1 MRGRLFLILFFF
13 FIFSLNESA
22 LFAQTDSLVQL
33 NADSIFDIGVLSA
46 RKGEYRSAFRDFQK
60 AKEIYAAQD
69 ANSPDIAK
77 IYSFIGHLERRRG
90 NHDEALSNYEKAK
103 TLLFQDKE
111 KNVRGIINL
120 YMGMGSSYRY
130 LRDFD
135 RSLNY
140 SFEALRLCQEKY
152 GAGDYRVGYLYNNIG
167 NTYDDRGDFDSATE
181 YYGLSKDILEE
192 VNAGKSEKLSNIYTN
207 YGEALAK
214 SKRYDE
220 AQAYYEKAIEMQ
232 DEESGTRSPHLILAL
247 THLGELFATQNF
259 HEKAIPYFER
269 AIDVAGLGSL
279 SSEDFGNVNSPEDCI
294 RAMSSLGKSCNIL
307 YENTD
312 EEQYLIKARKVLSTA
327 NEFIEYLK
335 ADFKE
340 TGAREVLMRN
350 SYPIYE
356 QAIAVALN
364 TRKGAKE
371 NLKEAF
377 AYSEKSRNNLLREA
391 VQEAEAKKFAGIPD
405 SLLAEEKRIKVAIV
419 ETGKK
424 RFDATNEKAS
434 FTEVDNIEKEIL
446 LLKNEYA
453 QLIDT
458 FEQNYPDYF
467 ELKYAVSTVSVEEIR
482 SDILQRDQALLEY
495 FVGDDMIF
503 AFVITK
509 DIFQVFGIDK
519 NFALADSIK
528 TMRQSIF
535 EWRPKG
541 ENADKNLKTYQRTA
555 TFLYDRLLRPFEH
568 ILPEKLIIVP
578 GGALGYL
585 PFEALLEEKPQSGD
599 GFAQYSYLIKKKQIS
614 YSYSATLLKEML
626 KDRNTGR
633 EVLGFAPSFGMHD
646 RDSLPENLPYL
657 KALKHNEAEVR
668 AIQKLLGG
676 RIFTG
681 EDATL
686 KTFSEIAPLYKILH
700 LATHG
705 KANDKADEYSYLAF
719 SYLID
724 SLDNELLYAGN
735 LYNTQLRAD
744 MVVLSACETGIGELQ
759 EGEGI
764 LSLAR
769 GFSYAGAK
777 SIVTTLWSID
787 DKASLEIMVDFYRNL
802 EDGNRKDYALR
813 QAKLDFI
820 DNNNRR
826 AHPLFWAAYIPIGNM
841 ESIALGRETNLS
853 WYIFG
858 GSLFLIL
865 LFFGYRFSSKKRQS
879 QNS

>member
-1 MRGRLFLILFFF
+1 V
-13 FIFSLNESA
+13 
-22 LFAQTDSLVQL
+22 LFAQTSIPVSIGADSL
-33 NADSIFDIGVLSA
+33 FDAGVKLA
-46 RKGEYRSAFRDFQK
+46 RNGEYRLAFRDFQK
-60 AKEIYAAQD
+60 AKEIYAADD
-69 ANSPDIAK
+69 ANSTDIAK
-77 IYSFIGHLERRRG
+77 VYTYIGHLERRRS

-103 TLLFQDKE
+103 TILLADKE
-111 KNVRGIINL
+111 NNAKGIISL
-120 YMGMGSSYRY
+120 YMGMDGSYRA

-135 RSLNY
+135 RSLTY
-140 SFEALRLCQEKY
+140 SFEALRLCQEEY
-152 GAGDYRVGYLYNNIG
+152 GADNYRVGYLYNNIG
-167 NTYDDRGDFDSATE
+167 NTHDDRGDYDSATE
-181 YYGLSKDILEE
+181 YYGLSKDILEKKYS
-192 VNAGKSEKLSNIYTN
+192 NKATTLSNIYTN
-207 YGEALAK
+207 YGEALVK
-214 SKRYDE
+214 SERYSE
-220 AQAYYEKAIEMQ
+220 AQEYYEKAIELQ
-232 DEESGTRSPHLILAL
+232 DAVPGTRSPHLIQAL
-247 THLGELFATQNF
+247 TSMGELFAKQNF

-269 AIDVAGLGSL
+269 AISISGLESL
-279 SSEDFGNVNSPEDCI
+279 SSEDFNNVNSPADCI
-294 RAMSSLGKSCNIL
+294 RAMASLGKTCNTL

-312 EEQYLIKARKVLSTA
+312 EARYQEKSRKILNIA
-327 NEFIEYLK
+327 NAFIEHLK

-356 QAIAVALN
+356 QAIAAALN
-364 TRKGAKE
+364 SRKGAKE

-377 AYSEKSRNNLLREA
+377 SFSEKSRNNLLREA

-405 SLLAEEKRIKVAIV
+405 SLLVEEKRIKIAIS
-419 ETGKK
+419 EGEKK
-424 RFDATNEKAS
+424 RFDATNEKANLA
-434 FTEVDNIEKEIL
+434 EIEDLEKNIL

-453 QLIDT
+453 SLLDT
-458 FEQNYPDYF
+458 FEQKYPDYF
-467 ELKYAVSTVSVEEIR
+467 DLKYAVSTVSVEEIR
-482 SDILQRDQALLEY
+482 SNILQRDQAMVEY

-503 AFVITK
+503 AFVISK
-509 DIFQVFGIDK
+509 EEFQVFGIDK
-519 NFALADSIK
+519 NFDLADTVR

-535 EWRPKG
+535 KWRPKG
-541 ENADKNLKTYQRTA
+541 EEADENLEAYQRTA

-578 GGALGYL
+578 GGVLGYL
-585 PFEALLEEKPQSGD
+585 PFEALLEESPQSGD
-599 GFAQYSYLIKKKQIS
+599 GFAQYSYLINKKQIS
-614 YSYSATLLKEML
+614 YAYSATLLKEML

-633 EVLGFAPSFGMHD
+633 EVLGFAPSFGMYD
-646 RDSLPENLPYL
+646 RDSLPDNLPYL
-657 KALKHNEAEVR
+657 KALKHNEAEVK
-668 AIQKLLGG
+668 AINELLGG

-681 EDATL
+681 SDATL
-686 KTFSEIAPLYKILH
+686 QTFLEIAPLYKILH

-769 GFSYAGAK
+769 GFSYAGTK

-787 DKASLEIMVDFYRNL
+787 DRASLEIMVDFYQNL

-820 DNNNRR
+820 EDNNRR
-826 AHPLFWAAYIPIGNM
+826 AHPLFWAGYIPIGNM
-841 ESIALGRETNLS
+841 ETIAIGREMA
-853 WYIFG
+853 WYEYALWTVLG
-858 GSLFLIL
+858 LFL
-865 LFFGYRFSSKKRQS
+865 LFFVYRFFTKR
-879 QNS
+879 